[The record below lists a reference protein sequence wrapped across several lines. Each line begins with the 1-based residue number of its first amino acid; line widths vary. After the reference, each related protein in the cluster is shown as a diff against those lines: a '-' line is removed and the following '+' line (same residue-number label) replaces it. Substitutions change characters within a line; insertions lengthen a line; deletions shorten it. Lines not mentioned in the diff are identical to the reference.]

1 MPAPF
6 ALFKEFIE
14 VLLTLSTVSFLG
26 ATFNFSANSIFSSL
40 LQLYGSHPATLYSYE
55 TFAVCVVFLGNVM

>member
-14 VLLTLSTVSFLG
+14 VLLTLPTVSFLG
-26 ATFNFSANSIFSSL
+26 VTFNFPANSIFSSL
-40 LQLYGSHPATLYSYE
+40 LQLHDPHPATLYSYE
-55 TFAVCVVFLGNVM
+55 TLAVCVVFLGNVM